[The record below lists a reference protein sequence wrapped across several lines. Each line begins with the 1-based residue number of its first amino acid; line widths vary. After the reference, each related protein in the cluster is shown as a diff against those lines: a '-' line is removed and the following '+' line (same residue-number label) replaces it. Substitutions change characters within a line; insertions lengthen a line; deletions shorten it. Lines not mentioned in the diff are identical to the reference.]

1 MRNQIKQRSRW
12 LWTSLTV
19 ACFSAAFG
27 AALMVSFQVGRA
39 QQRVPVRSLPGS
51 ANPRTESKPTE
62 HYRIGPGDVLEI
74 RLYKLPELSREALR
88 VGENGTIRMP
98 LINEEIRTS
107 CRTERE
113 LADEITARYRTYM
126 TNPQVDVF
134 IKEYNSRPV
143 AVIGAVNTP
152 GRFQLQRRIR
162 LLDLLSFA
170 GGPAERAGGN
180 IQLVHTAAPLMCE
193 LENQNPARNS
203 GSASAMDVFKLSDT
217 LRGEIRAN
225 PYVRAGDIITVL
237 ESPQIHVVG
246 NVVRPTSLPL
256 KERIN
261 LSQAIAM
268 AGGILPD
275 TQKDRIRIIRQ
286 HPGNNRQEIL
296 VDLKAV
302 ASRQARDIELQA
314 NDIVEVPLAGGKRF
328 LRRLMGDVV
337 PSVARLPLYVVR

>member
-1 MRNQIKQRSRW
+1 MRIEKKQMLR
-12 LWTSLTV
+12 LPGASLMLACLGV
-19 ACFSAAFG
+19 ALGWSLLVG
-27 AALMVSFQVGRA
+27 FQVVQA
-39 QQRVPVRSLPGS
+39 QQPVTAKSLPRS
-51 ANPRTESKPTE
+51 TAAPRTESKPTE

-74 RLYKLPELSREALR
+74 RLYKLPELSRDAMR

-98 LINEEIRTS
+98 LINEDIRAA
-107 CRTERE
+107 CRSERE
-113 LADEITARYRTYM
+113 LAIEITARYRTYM

-180 IQLVHTAAPLMCE
+180 IQLVHTAAPLTCE
-193 LENQNPARNS
+193 SDNLSRHS
-203 GSASAMDVFKLSDT
+203 GNASAMDVFRLNDT
-217 LRGEIRAN
+217 LRGDTRAN

-237 ESPQIHVVG
+237 ESPQVHVVG
-246 NVVRPTSLPL
+246 NVVRPTSLSL
-256 KERIN
+256 KEKIT

-268 AGGILPD
+268 AGGLLPD
-275 TQKDRIRIIRQ
+275 TKKDQIRITRQ
-286 HPGNNRQEIL
+286 HQGSNRQEIV

-302 ASRQARDIELQA
+302 ASRKARDIELQA
-314 NDIVEVPLAGGKRF
+314 NDIVEVPTAGGKRF
-328 LRRLMGDVV
+328 LRRLIGDVV
-337 PSVARLPLYVVR
+337 PSAARLPLYVVR

>member
-1 MRNQIKQRSRW
+1 MIAFAG
-12 LWTSLTV
+12 V
-19 ACFSAAFG
+19 ALGSG
-27 AALMVSFQVGRA
+27 LLVSFQVGRA
-39 QQRVPVRSLPGS
+39 QQRVTARSLSRPS
-51 ANPRTESKPTE
+51 AARAEPKTTE

-88 VGENGTIRMP
+88 VGENGFIRMP
-98 LINEEIRTS
+98 LINEDIQAS

-113 LADEITARYRTYM
+113 LADDITARYRTYM

-180 IQLVHTAAPLMCE
+180 IQLVHTAAPLLCE
-193 LENQNPARNS
+193 SSKDNSARSS
-203 GSASAMDVFKLSDT
+203 GSSSAMDVFKLNDT
-217 LRGEIRAN
+217 LRGDVRAN

-237 ESPQIHVVG
+237 ESPQVHVVG

-256 KERIN
+256 KEKIT

-275 TQKDRIRIIRQ
+275 TQKDRIRLVRQ
-286 HPGNNRQEIL
+286 HQGNNRQEIL

-302 ASRQARDIELQA
+302 ASRQAKDIELQA
-314 NDIVEVPLAGGKRF
+314 NDIVEVPVAGGKRF